1 MVSLPVAGDRRNAP
15 AVRRSKVQIGLLFAP
30 DSVAGGTSLDGRA
43 MRQGF
48 DYLIPSGIDD
58 AIALRRQA
66 GEDGRF
72 IAGGTEI
79 VPRMNRDE
87 ITPTCLIELSRLKEL
102 SRLDL
107 VDGGALRI
115 GAMVT
120 HAEVEASPAT
130 KGPWQALSDAAGSIR
145 SPQVTNCGTVG
156 GNIAFGVPSA
166 DLVPPL
172 LALQANLHLKGANG
186 ERQLPIGDFL
196 IGPYRNALEDGE
208 VLIEVR
214 LPRTHENFT
223 SAFCKAAKY
232 RGLGLASASVTA
244 AFNLRD
250 GRIYDARI
258 VIGAATPVPK
268 RIAAAE
274 AFLEGKTPDE
284 NMLREAGRLVA
295 AAAEPREDSIRASP
309 FYKRRVLVPLTERA
323 VARAVTRS
331 RAQHSGGG
339 K

>member
-1 MVSLPVAGDRRNAP
+1 
-15 AVRRSKVQIGLLFAP
+15 
-30 DSVAGGTSLDGRA
+30 
-43 MRQGF
+43 MRGAF
-48 DYLIPSGIDD
+48 EYLIPSCIDD

-66 GEDGRF
+66 GEEGRF

-79 VPRMNRDE
+79 VPRMNRGE
-87 ITPTCLIELSRLKEL
+87 FLPTCLIELARLKEL
-102 SRLDL
+102 SLLD
-107 VDGGALRI
+107 VDGGGLRI
-115 GAMVT
+115 GAMIT
-120 HAEVEASPAT
+120 HAEVEGSPLT
-130 KGPWQALSDAAGSIR
+130 KGPWQALSDASGSIR
-145 SPQVTNCGTVG
+145 SPQVTNCGTIG

-172 LALQANLHLKGANG
+172 LALQANLRLKGANG
-186 ERQLPIGDFL
+186 ERYLPIGDFL
-196 IGPYRNALEDGE
+196 IGPYRNALEDDE

-214 LPRTHENFT
+214 LPGTGENFA

-232 RGLGLASASVTA
+232 HGLGLASASVTA
-244 AFNLRD
+244 ALTLRE
-250 GRIYDARI
+250 GRIRDARI

-268 RIAAAE
+268 RVAE
-274 AFLEGKTPDE
+274 AEGFLEGKTPDE
-284 NMLREAGRLVA
+284 NVLREAGRLVS

-331 RAQHSGGG
+331 RAQHGEDG